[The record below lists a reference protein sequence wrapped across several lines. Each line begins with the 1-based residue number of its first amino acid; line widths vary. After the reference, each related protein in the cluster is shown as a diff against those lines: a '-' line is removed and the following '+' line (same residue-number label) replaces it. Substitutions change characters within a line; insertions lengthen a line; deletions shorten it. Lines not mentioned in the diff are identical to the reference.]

1 MLNPIYPPHMDL
13 GIEDRTAIVTGG
25 SKGIGYEIARELGEA
40 GTNVVIANRTTE
52 EGQRAADEIAEETGA
67 TTSFVATDLTEDG
80 DVANLVDGT
89 LEDFGSVDILV
100 NNAGIIG
107 SQDTFHDIPLSEWET
122 VYDLNLFGTV
132 RATKE
137 CLPHMRQQGWGRVI
151 NIASEAGTQ
160 PDDYKPHYDSSKAAM
175 INFTKN
181 LSKAYGS
188 DGVLV
193 NAVSPAT
200 TLTPLV
206 EEMFRERADET
217 GMSFEEVR
225 QEFIEDEKPGMVRGL
240 ERLGKPEETAYVVA
254 FLASEKASWITGAN
268 YRVDG
273 GSVFTADP

>member
-1 MLNPIYPPHMDL
+1 MDL
-13 GIEDRTAIVTGG
+13 EIEDRTAIVTGG
-25 SKGIGYEIARELGEA
+25 SKGIGLEIASVLGDA
-40 GTNVVIANRTTE
+40 GVNVVLANRTVD
-52 EGQRAADEIAEETGA
+52 EGQEAADEIAGETNA
-67 TTSFVATDLTEDG
+67 TTRFIETDLTVNN
-80 DVANLVDGT
+80 DVTALVGETIETFGT
-89 LEDFGSVDILV
+89 VDILI

-107 SQDTFHDIPLSEWET
+107 SQNQFHEIPLEEWMH

-132 RATKE
+132 RATRE
-137 CLPHMRQQGWGRVI
+137 CLPYMREQGWGRVI

-181 LSKAYGS
+181 LSKTYSS

-200 TLTPLV
+200 TRTPLV
-206 EEMFRERADET
+206 DEMFEERAEK
-217 GMSFEEVR
+217 EEKSVEQIR

-240 ERLGKPEETAYVVA
+240 ERLGEPAETAYVVA

-273 GSVFTADP
+273 GSVFTMDA